1 MEQGWCVVIKT
12 EIVRELTAAVYNK
25 WHETELER
33 WLSDHGMIYFS
44 GLAATSINTPQI
56 SLTLVLP
63 TAGT

>member
-1 MEQGWCVVIKT
+1 VEQGWCVVIKT
-12 EIVRELTAAVYNK
+12 KMVRELTAAVYNK

-33 WLSDHGMIYFS
+33 WLSDHGMIYFA
-44 GLAATSINTPQI
+44 GLVATSINTPQI